1 MLAPALNTSKPTM
14 RLQELKRLSSA
25 VYQVTVARDVADK
38 GWTLLAW
45 LPGQEEPISPTLY
58 ADRSAR
64 TWQRLDLLVKV
75 IQQLFP
81 HLEVI
86 TVMMPSPA
94 AAKPAAPRKRATNKR
109 RNV

>member
-1 MLAPALNTSKPTM
+1 MLAPPLNTRKPTM

-25 VYQVTVARDVADK
+25 VYQVTVARDAQGK

-64 TWQRLDLLVKV
+64 TWQRLDLLVNV
-75 IQQLFP
+75 IHELFP
-81 HLEVI
+81 HLDVI
-86 TVMMPSPA
+86 TVMTA
-94 AAKPAAPRKRATNKR
+94 GLAKPASAPRKRATNKR